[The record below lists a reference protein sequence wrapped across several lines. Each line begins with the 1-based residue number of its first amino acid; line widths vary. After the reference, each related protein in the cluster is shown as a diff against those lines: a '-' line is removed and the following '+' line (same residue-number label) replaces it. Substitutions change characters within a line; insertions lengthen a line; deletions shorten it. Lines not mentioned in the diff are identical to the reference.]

1 MSVDIEEMKA
11 IVSEPQ
17 VMPLA
22 ADHAVVKLLHNL
34 PNIIA
39 ELESLREQVARKPD
53 ARRLAEA
60 VVEWLQNNIHI
71 STGMFG
77 EKFIC
82 FSDKES
88 DAITSIIERELGK

>member
-60 VVEWLQNNIHI
+60 VVGGIETGIANAAVSRDCLI
-71 STGMFG
+71 SF
-77 EKFIC
+77 
-82 FSDKES
+82 
-88 DAITSIIERELGK
+88 ITSIIERELGK